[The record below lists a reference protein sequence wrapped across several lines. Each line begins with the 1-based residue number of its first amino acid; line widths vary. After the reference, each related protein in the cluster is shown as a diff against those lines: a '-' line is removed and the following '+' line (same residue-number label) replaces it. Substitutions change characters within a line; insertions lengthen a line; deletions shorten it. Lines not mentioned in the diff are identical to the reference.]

1 MKSLTR
7 RPRNGSPKKLGK
19 RLAVLASPVV
29 AAMALSV
36 PASAAPATST
46 QVLVAGAG
54 DTASAS
60 GAAVSPQ
67 AVTSYISNENDIGIG
82 VSRNNTSPLYEAIL
96 PGHRRT
102 DGSPLRWD
110 HAYSFYI
117 GPGYCADAWY
127 WQNNGW
133 RFDPRNTVKGS
144 KEAQIVAIPGET
156 VARWAVRNVRAC

>member
-1 MKSLTR
+1 MKSLIR
-7 RPRNGSPKKLGK
+7 RPRNESPKRLGK
-19 RLAVLASPVV
+19 RLATLALPVV
-29 AAMALSV
+29 AAMALGF
-36 PASAAPATST
+36 PASAAPNTTT
-46 QVLVAGAG
+46 QVLVAEAG
-54 DTASAS
+54 DTSSAS

-67 AVTSYISNENDIGIG
+67 ALTSYISNENDIGIG
-82 VSRNNTSPLYEAIL
+82 VSQNNTPPLYEAIL

-102 DGSPLRWD
+102 DGSPLGWD

-144 KEAQIVAIPGET
+144 KEAQIVAIPGEA
-156 VARWAVRNVRAC
+156 VARWAVRNVRVC

>member
-1 MKSLTR
+1 M
-7 RPRNGSPKKLGK
+7 
-19 RLAVLASPVV
+19 LALPVV
-29 AAMALSV
+29 AAMSLGV
-36 PASAAPATST
+36 PASAAPGTST
-46 QVLVAGAG
+46 QVQVQVQVLVAGAG
-54 DTASAS
+54 GTASAS
-60 GAAVSPQ
+60 GAGAAVSPQ

-82 VSRNNTSPLYEAIL
+82 VSQNNTPPLYEAIL

-102 DGSPLRWD
+102 DGSPLGWN

-144 KEAQIVAIPGET
+144 KEAQIVAIPGEA